1 MPCASHSPPR
11 WRGDAGTRKPAAPP
25 HVPRPVPQPRP
36 TSLCKGD
43 GARGGCSARLR
54 TSGQGWGSAH
64 TACLLP
70 LPKKLQLALRARIGS
85 PPCPSCPRPHV
96 SCEPNRS
103 AQEADGHLRPV
114 PSSLPAGPGF
124 PLAFLGGFSARPM
137 HSLAP
142 RVPVFRQIWSQRTVH
157 SGLGNILSGSQTAT
171 QSGKCPELSV
181 HHTRGTWDTPEDPK
195 PLHGLQF

>member
-1 MPCASHSPPR
+1 MPCTSHSPPR
-11 WRGDAGTRKPAAPP
+11 RRGDAGTRKPAAPP
-25 HVPRPVPQPRP
+25 RVPRPVPQAASHVP
-36 TSLCKGD
+36 LQ
-43 GARGGCSARLR
+43 GGWRSGRLQRASQNERARL
-54 TSGQGWGSAH
+54 GSAH
-64 TACLLP
+64 TAWLFP